1 VYVSVNTISI
11 FSGSIKIMDIE
22 KKMLNFFFIDS
33 TGIRNT
39 KIFKKKKPADDN
51 CGILKKKIGMVQFKG
66 VNLTIYD

>member
-1 VYVSVNTISI
+1 VSVNTISI

-51 CGILKKKIGMVQFKG
+51 CGILKKNRHGSIQRRKSY
-66 VNLTIYD
+66 NL

>member
-1 VYVSVNTISI
+1 
-11 FSGSIKIMDIE
+11 M
-22 KKMLNFFFIDS
+22 DS

>member
-1 VYVSVNTISI
+1 
-11 FSGSIKIMDIE
+11 M
-22 KKMLNFFFIDS
+22 DS

-39 KIFKKKKPADDN
+39 KIFKKKNPADDN